1 MKEGFNMG
9 RQCPWEKEDLFTF
22 YYKVDSY
29 AKALYVI
36 LNQQGDPDAKQALA
50 SYNLF
55 KYPIV
60 YVFIHY
66 HYGVFQD
73 LGMDETDIGGYIGI
87 FMSNPK
93 SFVNTL
99 LEGLREQ
106 NVFYYDRPNEIAP
119 KLIDICEE
127 VNYILNH

>member
-1 MKEGFNMG
+1 MKEGINMG
-9 RQCPWEKEDLFTF
+9 HQCPWEKEDLFTF
-22 YYKVDSY
+22 YHKVDSY

-36 LNQQGDPDAKQALA
+36 LNQQGDPDANEALV

-66 HYGVFQD
+66 HYGNFED
-73 LGMDETDIGGYIGI
+73 LGMDKTDIGGYLGM
-87 FMSNPK
+87 FMLNPR
-93 SFVNTL
+93 SFVNNL
-99 LEGLREQ
+99 LEGMREQ
-106 NVFYYDRPNEIAP
+106 NVFYYDRHNEIAP